1 MRKYFLTGLFVLL
14 PLVVTLYLL
23 YTGFMII
30 DGLLGRFVL
39 RLFGHDITGAGT
51 ILSIILIFLTG
62 LFATNVLG
70 RRIINLGERVFLT
83 IPIVRNIYL
92 GVKQLTDAFS
102 NSAHPDAFK
111 RVVLLEY
118 PRTGVYSVAFVT
130 TSGKGEVQN
139 KTPEPCITV
148 FIPTTPNPTSGFFL
162 IVPEEECIA
171 LSMTV
176 EEAFKLIISAGVI
189 SPPWKGEG
197 QTLATPRGTLK
208 DA

>member
-30 DGLLGRFVL
+30 DGFLGRVVL
-39 RLFGHDITGAGT
+39 RIFGHDITGAGT
-51 ILSIILIFLTG
+51 VLSIALIFLTG

-70 RRIINLGERVFLT
+70 RKIINLSEGIFLT

-111 RVVLLEY
+111 RVVLVEY
-118 PRTGVYSVAFVT
+118 PRAGVYSVAFVT
-130 TSGKGEVQN
+130 TNGKGEIQS
-139 KTPEPCITV
+139 KTPEQCITV

-162 IVPEEECIA
+162 IIPEEQCVP
-171 LSMTV
+171 LNMTV

-189 SPPWKGEG
+189 SPPWKGPEE
-197 QTLATPRGTLK
+197 TPSQK
-208 DA
+208 NA